1 MTRVARGSG
10 YSEME
15 VMMLLEEHKRLAMM
29 FKSAHPPIL
38 LNCWPFVDC
47 TPADMFKLSSDS
59 GRYNANMHSSHV
71 GKSTIRDI
79 IFGSKLTVSKGGAIL
94 IINF

>member
-29 FKSAHPPIL
+29 FKSAHI
-38 LNCWPFVDC
+38 
-47 TPADMFKLSSDS
+47 
-59 GRYNANMHSSHV
+59 SH
-71 GKSTIRDI
+71 
-79 IFGSKLTVSKGGAIL
+79 LAE
-94 IINF
+94 